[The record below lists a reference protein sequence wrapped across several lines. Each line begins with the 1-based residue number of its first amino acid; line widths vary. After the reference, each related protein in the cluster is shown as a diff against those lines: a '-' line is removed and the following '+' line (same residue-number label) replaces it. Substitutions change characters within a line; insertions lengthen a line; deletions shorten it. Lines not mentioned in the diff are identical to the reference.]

1 MESAVTVAPPAVPI
15 PCTVIDQK
23 RLFDLYTSVPDAAEY
38 AEMLELERTWIGAL
52 AEHYR
57 ATAPSFDSP
66 QELLR
71 EMSVF
76 LAREG
81 ATASYNHRF
90 LAEEATLE
98 QFKVVVREFALDGLT
113 ESLNLLPVIP
123 RLPHRSAMAVFRV
136 MVDELGCGNDDMAH
150 SQLYRNLLAE
160 LGMPTEVAD
169 YRETVGQP
177 SHAYVNM
184 FHWLASRATTPEYF
198 LGGYAYFEASVLYGF
213 RSFAKAARRLGIQA
227 GTYYTEHLYID
238 TYHSKHMRVAL
249 REMAAVREIDLATV
263 WAGVELTSAVVN
275 EATENAITVAR
286 AQDRS

>member
-1 MESAVTVAPPAVPI
+1 MTVAPPAVPI

-23 RLFDLYTSVPDAAEY
+23 RLFDLYESVPDAAEY

-57 ATAPSFDSP
+57 GTAPSFDSP

-71 EMSVF
+71 EMSGF

-81 ATASYNHRF
+81 TAASDNHRF

-123 RLPHRSAMAVFRV
+123 RLPHRAGMAVFRV
-136 MVDELGCGNDDMAH
+136 MVDELGCGNDAMAH
-150 SQLYRNLLAE
+150 AQLYRDLLTE

-169 YRETVGQP
+169 YRATTGQQ

-184 FHWLASRATTPEYF
+184 FHWLASRAATPEYF

-213 RSFAKAARRLGIQA
+213 RSFAQAARRLGVKA
-227 GTYYTEHLYID
+227 GAYYTEHLYID
-238 TYHSKHMRVAL
+238 TYHAKHMRVAL
-249 REMAAVREIDLATV
+249 KEMAAARGIDLATV
-263 WAGVELTSAVVN
+263 WAGVELTSAIVN
-275 EATENAITVAR
+275 EATETAISVAR
-286 AQDRS
+286 AQGRL